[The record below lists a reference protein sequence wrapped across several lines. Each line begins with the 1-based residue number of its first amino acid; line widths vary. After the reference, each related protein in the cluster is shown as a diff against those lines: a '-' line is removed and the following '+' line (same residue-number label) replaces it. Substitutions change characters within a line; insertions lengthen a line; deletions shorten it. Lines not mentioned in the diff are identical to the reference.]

1 MSKINCII
9 VEDEPLAAKILSEYI
24 SQVPFLELQGTFKDA
39 ILATDYLRNNS
50 TDLIFLDIHL
60 PKLKGMAFLKT
71 LANHPAVIITTAYH
85 QYAVEGYEM
94 NVTDYLLK
102 PFEFERFLVAVN
114 KVKSAKPASAKP
126 EATELAGEEEKQH
139 RAESRESKDHLF
151 LNVQKK
157 KVKISFS
164 EIVYI
169 ESQREYIKIVT
180 TKKEYISKMSTNEIE
195 ELLPTHLFKRIHRS
209 FIISIDKIES
219 YTAEMVEV
227 NGVSIPIGRGYKDV
241 IDNL

>member
-1 MSKINCII
+1 MSKIKCII
-9 VEDEPLAAKILSEYI
+9 IEDEPLAVKVLSDYI
-24 SQVPFLELQGTFKDA
+24 SNVPFLELQGSFKDA
-39 ILATDYLRNNS
+39 ILATDYLRQNS

-71 LANHPAVIITTAYH
+71 LTHPPSVIITTAYH
-85 QYAVEGYEM
+85 QYAVEGFNL

-102 PFEFERFLVAVN
+102 PFEFERFLIAVT
-114 KVKSAKPASAKP
+114 KVKTAQ
-126 EATELAGEEEKQH
+126 TEKQTPN
-139 RAESRESKDHLF
+139 ENQEVKDYLF

-157 KVKISFS
+157 KVKILFS

-180 TKKEYISKMSTNEIE
+180 TQKEFISKMSTHEME
-195 ELLPTHLFKRIHRS
+195 ALLPANLFKRIHRS
-209 FIISIDKIES
+209 FIVSVSKIES

-227 NGVSIPIGRGYKDV
+227 NGIAIPVGKAYREV
-241 IDNL
+241 IENL

>member
-1 MSKINCII
+1 MSKLNCII
-9 VEDEPLAAKILSEYI
+9 VEDEPLAAKVLSDYI
-24 SQVPFLELQGTFKDA
+24 SQVPFLELNETFKDA
-39 ILATDYLRNNS
+39 ILATEYLRENS
-50 TDLIFLDIHL
+50 VDLIFLDIHL

-71 LANHPAVIITTAYH
+71 LIDPPAVIITTAYH
-85 QYAVEGYEM
+85 QYAVEGFDL

-114 KVKSAKPASAKP
+114 KVKTAQ
-126 EATELAGEEEKQH
+126 TEKQ
-139 RAESRESKDHLF
+139 RSNESGEVKDHLF

-157 KVKISFS
+157 KVKILFS

-180 TKKEYISKMSTNEIE
+180 TKKEYISKMSTHEIE
-195 ELLPTHLFKRIHRS
+195 ALLPANLFKRIHRS
-209 FIISIDKIES
+209 FIVSIKKIES

-227 NGVSIPIGRGYKDV
+227 NGVSIPIGRGYRD
-241 IDNL
+241 IIENL